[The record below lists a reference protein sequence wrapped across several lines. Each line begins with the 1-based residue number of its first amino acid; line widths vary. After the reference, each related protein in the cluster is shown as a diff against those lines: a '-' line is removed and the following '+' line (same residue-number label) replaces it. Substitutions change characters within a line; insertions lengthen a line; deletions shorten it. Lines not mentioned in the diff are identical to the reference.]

1 MINGVKYP
9 HISSN
14 PDICGGVPC
23 IAGSRI
29 PVRTIGAFAQMGV
42 SPDVLLQE
50 YYPWLTK
57 GEIYAALTYYY
68 DHLAEVEAVDIAE
81 AA

>member
-1 MINGVKYP
+1 MMNGNLYP

-14 PDICGGVPC
+14 PNICGGAPC

-29 PVRTIGAFAQMGV
+29 PVRTVGAFAQMGV
-42 SPDVLLQE
+42 LPDVMVQE

-57 GEIYAALTYYY
+57 GEIYAALAYYY
-68 DHLAEVEAVDIAE
+68 DHLPEVEAMDVAE